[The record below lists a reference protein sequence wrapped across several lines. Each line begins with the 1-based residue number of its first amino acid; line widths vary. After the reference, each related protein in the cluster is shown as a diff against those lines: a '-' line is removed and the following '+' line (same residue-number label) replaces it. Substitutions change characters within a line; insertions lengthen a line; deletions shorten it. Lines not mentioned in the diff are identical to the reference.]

1 MSNTVAT
8 LSANLRLDISDFS
21 AKMAE
26 AGKRMGAFAKQL
38 NKDYGKA
45 NAALKSHNISLRDTT
60 RIIQGIMVSQ
70 AFYTG
75 ARSIREATRSLME
88 FNEQLDYANVTYSA
102 LFGDTK
108 LAQNFVSVLQEHA
121 VNTIFEYSDL
131 ADSAKKLLAYGIEYK
146 NLMFI
151 MEGLTNLG
159 AMSGDTAALDRIAL
173 ALGQIQTTGY
183 LAATEMRQLAN
194 AYVPIYDIIQDS
206 FGLTGE
212 QMKNVGALKLPA
224 HEVINSIVDYA
235 NARFGTVGDAAMFTI
250 TGLKNRVVDTM
261 KVMGSEMMAPLT
273 MAWKSFLAYAAGG
286 LETIRSLYR
295 EGGWG
300 NIFEHLVPDPHMQ
313 MLIRD
318 FVANVRNMLMSL
330 ASVGVVLGQVFGNFI
345 QVFMTAFNILSP
357 IIVGVTNAL
366 ASVANAMLQT
376 EAGAYA
382 LRLALV
388 AAAGALV
395 VLRVQTILATV
406 VTFLTSAIMGLSK
419 ALMILAAV
427 TVKHPIFVAAAAIAT
442 ALIGVANAANIAS
455 AAILRFFSIISGLVG
470 GMSGED
476 VFQKVENNV
485 AGGSGAINDFNNRLE
500 DSIGG
505 ADDLADSVG
514 GVGDAAKKAEKEA
527 RGLLSFDEVFKL
539 PEPADTSGA
548 GAGFG
553 AGALAGLGDLIDG
566 LGALG
571 DALIPDI
578 PDFTEYIKAFTD
590 GLFGGLADSWVAK
603 LMTSGLGYWL
613 AKKLLESIMKIP
625 VTDVNRMA
633 VELAKMIAKGLM
645 GAFVGLGFDA
655 LASLITD
662 KLWEALEEAFGLM
675 DGAAEQASLGAT
687 IGSVIGGAIGY
698 IVGGLPGSL
707 IGSAIGHLAGG
718 IVGLTW
724 KEIGL
729 ALSNTFVA
737 GAAGIATV
745 LAKAFGASFKEVV
758 KLIDWRS
765 LPSIFSGIGTMF
777 KEVGLKSIAKGG
789 ALGLA
794 IGFVTDAIAALLWN
808 SLAEKFELSGKAEG
822 NAKIGQTIGSIL
834 GAIIGGILGGPAGAL
849 IGSAIGTF
857 AAGFVGLFWEKIAE
871 YFDPENNVLS
881 KFVVDMAV
889 RLSEWW
895 IATKDGFI
903 GWATDTWDGLST
915 WFTNTTTG
923 FNIWWT
929 DTFTKLD
936 GWWTNTKTG
945 FVTWFTDTFSGLT
958 QWWNDTVA
966 IFSDWDTITGETLI
980 NWWTTTKEG
989 FILWA
994 NDTALAL
1001 ATWLA
1006 DTLGGING
1014 WITDTLASFLTW
1026 KINAETAVLE
1036 WCTATKE
1043 AFLAWVREIFEA
1055 FFKWC
1060 FDVLEELKKWRDDTI
1075 KLFKK
1080 WIEDTIKQFTD
1091 WIEDVIKIFLDW
1103 VRSSVNAFNE
1113 FRNDVLA
1120 VITGFVLAALQ
1131 AIAQW
1136 CTDVINTFV
1145 NWGSNIVTTVQN
1157 AFNNAKTAI
1166 QGFFTVEGLFSAF
1179 CNNVLGII
1187 SSWGINLV
1195 NAIASAVSQAVARV
1209 QELLSL
1215 AAQANSIISGIQSAV
1230 SFAKDLVG
1238 KAKDAASD
1246 AINYIKSVKAAN
1258 DSAPS
1263 SVKGALSGALAGVLG
1278 GHASGGIFDREHI
1291 ARFAEGNKAEAIIPL
1306 EESRA
1311 MQPFVDAVANGLVG
1325 NLAPIIASGNGGNAS
1340 QLPPM
1345 YVGTLIADERG
1356 LKELYKRFELI
1367 KLQEDARRGVV
1378 V

>member
-1 MSNTVAT
+1 MSSSVAT
-8 LSANLRLDISDFS
+8 LTANLRLNIADFS

-26 AGKRMGAFAKQL
+26 ASKRMGTFAKQM

-60 RIIQGIMVSQ
+60 RIVQGIMVSQ
-70 AFYTG
+70 AFYQG

-159 AMSGDTAALDRIAL
+159 AMSGDAAALDRIAL

-194 AYVPIYDIIQDS
+194 AYVPIYDIVQES

-212 QMKNVGALKLPA
+212 QMKNVGKLRLPA
-224 HEVINSIVDYA
+224 HDVINAIVDYA
-235 NARFGTVGDAAMFTI
+235 NARFGSVGEAAMYTI
-250 TGLKNRVVDTM
+250 TGLKNRVVDTL
-261 KVMGSEMMAPLT
+261 KVMGSEMTAPLT
-273 MAWKSFLAYAAGG
+273 RVWKSFLAYAAGG
-286 LETIRSLYR
+286 LETIRNLYR

-318 FVANVRNMLMSL
+318 FVANIRNMLMSL
-330 ASVGVVLGQVFGNFI
+330 AALGTVLGQVFGNFM
-345 QVFMTAFNILSP
+345 QVFMTAFNIIAPVLT
-357 IIVGVTNAL
+357 GVSNAL
-366 ASVANAMLQT
+366 LSVANAMLQT

-388 AAAGALV
+388 AAAGAML

-406 VTFLTSAIMGLSK
+406 VTFLTNAIMGLSK

-442 ALIGVANAANIAS
+442 ALVGVANAANIAS
-455 AAILRFFSIISGLVG
+455 AAILRFFSIISGLAG
-470 GMSGED
+470 GMSGKD
-476 VFQKVENNV
+476 VFQKVETGMS
-485 AGGSGAINDFNNRLE
+485 GGSGAINDFNNRLE

-539 PEPADTSGA
+539 PEPADTAA
-548 GAGFG
+548 GGDFG
-553 AGALAGLGDLIDG
+553 GLGGLGDLSGLIDG

-590 GLFGGLADSWVAK
+590 GLFGGLADSWAAK

-633 VELAKMIAKGLM
+633 LELAKMIAKGLM

-662 KLWEALEEAFGLM
+662 KLWAALEDAFGLM

-687 IGSVIGGAIGY
+687 LGSVIGGAIGY

-729 ALSNTFVA
+729 ALSNTLVG

-794 IGFVTDAIAALLWN
+794 IGYITDAIAALLWN
-808 SLAEKFELSGKAEG
+808 RLAEAFELSGKAEG
-822 NAKIGQTIGSIL
+822 NAKIGQTIGSVL
-834 GAIIGGILGGPAGAL
+834 GAIVGGILGGPAGAL

-857 AAGFVGLFWEKIAE
+857 AAGFVGLFWEKITE

-881 KFVVDMAV
+881 RFVVDMAV

-895 IATKDGFI
+895 IATKEGFT
-903 GWATDTWDGLST
+903 GWASETWDALST

-923 FNIWWT
+923 FNVWWT

-936 GWWTNTKTG
+936 NWWTSTTSG
-945 FVTWFTDTFSGLT
+945 FVTWLANTFGSLT
-958 QWWNDTVA
+958 QWWNDT
-966 IFSDWDTITGETLI
+966 ISTFSNWSTITSETLST
-980 NWWTTTKEG
+980 WWTNTKEG
-989 FILWA
+989 FLLWI
-994 NDTALAL
+994 NETALAF
-1001 ATWLA
+1001 ANWFVSTFGGFSKWVI
-1006 DTLGGING
+1006 DTVSAFVK
-1014 WITDTLASFLTW
+1014 WKHDTEAAITQ
-1026 KINAETAVLE
+1026 
-1036 WCTATKE
+1036 
-1043 AFLAWVREIFEA
+1043 
-1055 FFKWC
+1055 
-1060 FDVLEELKKWRDDTI
+1060 WRDNTEAAFSDWAFKIIAMFVQWQLDVVEDFTEWFETTFELFIEWKDETI
-1075 KLFKK
+1075 ENFKK
-1080 WIEDTIKQFTD
+1080 WIDETIKA
-1091 WIEDVIKIFLDW
+1091 FLDW
-1103 VRSSVNAFNE
+1103 VKRGVDAFNKFNQDAQKVIIGFAAAALLAIANWCSEVIDKFASWGSSVVE
-1113 FRNDVLA
+1113 A
-1120 VITGFVLAALQ
+1120 VQT
-1131 AIAQW
+1131 
-1136 CTDVINTFV
+1136 
-1145 NWGSNIVTTVQN
+1145 
-1157 AFNNAKTAI
+1157 AFNNAKAAI
-1166 QGFFTVEGLFSAF
+1166 QDFFGLTSSFSSF
-1179 CNNVLGII
+1179 FSTVLGMVG
-1187 SSWGINLV
+1187 SFGNDLV
-1195 NAIASAVSQAVARV
+1195 GAFASAVSAAVQKI
-1209 QELLSL
+1209 QELLGL
-1215 AAQANSIISGIQSAV
+1215 ASQAKGIISEIQGAV
-1230 SFAKDLVG
+1230 STARNLVSTAKEY
-1238 KAKDAASD
+1238 ASEAAE
-1246 AINYIKSVKAAN
+1246 A
-1258 DSAPS
+1258 
-1263 SVKGALSGALAGVLG
+1263 VKGAVTSAATAIINKVTGSSKA
-1278 GHASGGIFDREHI
+1278 GHATGGVFNREHV

-1306 EESRA
+1306 EENRA

-1325 NLAPIIASGNGGNAS
+1325 TLAPLVASGSGGSSN

-1356 LKELYKRFELI
+1356 LKELYKRFEVI
-1367 KLQEDARRGVV
+1367 QIQENARRGIVV
-1378 V
+1378 